1 MRDDMT
7 IESLLFG
14 TTQIDGAPSSTRTSM
29 VYLNTLS
36 EVHLMI
42 VLVRAPARRPC
53 CTHAR
58 RVSVTVTCGGS
69 A

>member
-14 TTQIDGAPSSTRTSM
+14 TTQIDGAPSSTPTSM
-29 VYLNTLS
+29 VYLNKLS

-42 VLVRAPARRPC
+42 VLVRPPARRPC
-53 CTHAR
+53 RYRAR
-58 RVSVTVTCGGS
+58 RVSVPDMSGS
-69 A
+69 ST

>member
-29 VYLNTLS
+29 VYLNTFS
-36 EVHLMI
+36 EMHLMI
-42 VLVRAPARRPC
+42 VLVRAPARRPRY
-53 CTHAR
+53 TRAR